1 MKMGGSNG
9 ARNSLETLLEKNE
22 GVDLDQVLADA
33 ELLNEC
39 KWGNQKVIKYFNHEK
54 LSEMLD
60 YIIKMPPT
68 ECSHDRGHKYPF
80 TVSELFAC
88 EISQINELFFTA
100 APPQAPKKAAP
111 IEKDV
116 NSD

>member
-1 MKMGGSNG
+1 MGQPKSHQIVIPKFLNNLSN
-9 ARNSLETLLEKNE
+9 S
-22 GVDLDQVLADA
+22 
-33 ELLNEC
+33 
-39 KWGNQKVIKYFNHEK
+39 FNHEK

-100 APPQAPKKAAP
+100 PPPQAPKKAAP
-111 IEKDV
+111 IEKEV

>member
-1 MKMGGSNG
+1 MNASGETKKSSNSNPYIFNNLS
-9 ARNSLETLLEKNE
+9 NS
-22 GVDLDQVLADA
+22 
-33 ELLNEC
+33 
-39 KWGNQKVIKYFNHEK
+39 FNHEK

-60 YIIKMPPT
+60 YIIKMPPA

-100 APPQAPKKAAP
+100 PPPVVPKKVAP
-111 IEKDV
+111 VDKDV
-116 NSD
+116 SSD